1 MEHLLSQTFCTKK
14 IIQIGVFAEIIL
26 KKISAGRYKR
36 THSRYAKNHDI
47 SIHLKN
53 VSKKREYK

>member
-1 MEHLLSQTFCTKK
+1 MERLLSQTFCTKK

-47 SIHLKN
+47 SIHLQN
-53 VSKKREYK
+53 M